1 MAFDEGS
8 AAIKGLFNNEGDIKL
23 SHEEVWSAALLLF
36 KQRLE
41 ERSFNTWFRPIVPVS
56 CVGSTLTI
64 RVPSNFFIEYIEK
77 NYSYLFAEVLT
88 RLLGSGA
95 RLKYIAPIDSST
107 PLAGAG
113 SMTTLSR
120 SDAGGN
126 LNVELAP
133 TQNTI
138 GWKHN
143 LIENFTFDT
152 FIESD
157 SNKVSRT
164 LACHISEKPGM
175 NTYNPFFV
183 YGAPGVGKTH
193 LINAIGW
200 EIVRKRP
207 EMKVLYISSDTFL
220 QQFTSAS
227 CNRKTDDFTRFYRQ
241 VDVLLIDDIQGLI
254 GKEKTQVAFFQIFN
268 HLFQLGKQIVLS
280 CDKPPVD
287 LQGLHERLAS
297 RISGSCTT
305 QIDRPDEE
313 LRRNVLHQKM
323 EQESVKLSEDVVN
336 YIVKSVT
343 GNLRTLEGTISTLL
357 AHSVARGV
365 REIDLKFAHEII
377 SLNVRID
384 EPELTLERFMELVS
398 KQLDI
403 TPEEMR
409 SKSRKQEIV
418 MARQIVMYLTHK
430 YTDEPLT
437 AIGEMLGGRTHAT
450 VLHSCNVVED
460 QVENNRLMKST
471 IEEVEKACML

>member
-1 MAFDEGS
+1 MALDEGS
-8 AAIKGLFNNEGDIKL
+8 AAIRGIFSSGEAVQL
-23 SHEEVWSAALLLF
+23 SHEEIWSAALSLF

-41 ERSFNTWFRPIVPVS
+41 EKAFNTWFLPIEPIS
-56 CVGSTLTI
+56 CIDSTLTI

-77 NYSYLFAEVLT
+77 NFSHIFADVLT
-88 RLLGSGA
+88 RIMGPAA
-95 RLKYIAPIDSST
+95 RLRYIAPIDSSVRRDNS
-107 PLAGAG
+107 G
-113 SMTTLSR
+113 SITTLSHPEYVGR
-120 SDAGGN
+120 TEVQPS
-126 LNVELAP
+126 VK
-133 TQNTI
+133 TNTI

-152 FIESD
+152 FIESA
-157 SNKVSRT
+157 SNMVSCT
-164 LACHISEKPGM
+164 LAKHISQKPGM
-175 NTYNPFFV
+175 LTYNPFFV

-200 EIVRKRP
+200 EILKLHP
-207 EMKVLYISSDTFL
+207 EMRVLYISSDTFL

-227 CNRKTDDFTRFYRQ
+227 CNHKTDDFTHFYQQ

-254 GKEKTQVAFFQIFN
+254 GKEKTQIAFFQIFN

-287 LQGLHERLAS
+287 LQGMHERLAS

-323 EQESVKLSEDVVN
+323 ERESVRLSEDVVN
-336 YIVKSVT
+336 YIAKSVT

-365 REIDLKFAHEII
+365 KEINLKFAREII

-384 EPELTLERFMELVS
+384 EPDLTLDRFVTLVS
-398 KQLDI
+398 DRLGI
-403 TPEEMR
+403 TIDEMR

-437 AIGEMLGGRTHAT
+437 AIGQMLGGRTHAT
-450 VLHSCNVVED
+450 VLHSCKVVEE
-460 QVENNRLMKST
+460 QMEQSRLMKST
-471 IEEVEKACML
+471 IRDIEKECLL

>member
-1 MAFDEGS
+1 MALDEGS
-8 AAIKGLFNNEGDIKL
+8 AAIRGIFSSGEAVQL
-23 SHEEVWSAALLLF
+23 SHEEIWSAALSLF

-41 ERSFNTWFRPIVPVS
+41 EKAFNTWFLPIEPIS
-56 CVGSTLTI
+56 CIDSTLTI

-77 NYSYLFAEVLT
+77 NFSHIFADVLT
-88 RLLGSGA
+88 RIMGPAA
-95 RLKYIAPIDSST
+95 RLRYIAPIDSSVRRDNS
-107 PLAGAG
+107 G
-113 SMTTLSR
+113 SITTLSHPEYVGR
-120 SDAGGN
+120 TEVQPS
-126 LNVELAP
+126 VK
-133 TQNTI
+133 TNTI

-152 FIESD
+152 FIESA
-157 SNKVSRT
+157 SNMVSCT
-164 LACHISEKPGM
+164 LAKHISQKPGM
-175 NTYNPFFV
+175 LTYNPFFV

-200 EIVRKRP
+200 EILKLHP
-207 EMKVLYISSDTFL
+207 EMRVLYISSDTFL

-227 CNRKTDDFTRFYRQ
+227 CNHKTDDFTHFYQQ

-254 GKEKTQVAFFQIFN
+254 GKEKTQIAFFQIFN

-287 LQGLHERLAS
+287 LQGMHERLAS

-323 EQESVKLSEDVVN
+323 ERESVRLSEDVVN
-336 YIVKSVT
+336 YIAKSVT

-365 REIDLKFAHEII
+365 KEINLKFAREII

-384 EPELTLERFMELVS
+384 EPDLTLDRFVTLVS
-398 KQLDI
+398 DRLGI
-403 TPEEMR
+403 TIDEMR

-437 AIGEMLGGRTHAT
+437 AIGQMLGGRTHAT
-450 VLHSCNVVED
+450 VLHSCKVVEE
-460 QVENNRLMKST
+460 QMEQNRLMKST
-471 IEEVEKACML
+471 IRDIEKECLL

>member
-1 MAFDEGS
+1 MALDEGS
-8 AAIKGLFNNEGDIKL
+8 AAIRGIFSSGEAVQL
-23 SHEEVWSAALLLF
+23 SHEEIWSAALSLF

-41 ERSFNTWFRPIVPVS
+41 EKAFNTWFLPIEPIS
-56 CVGSTLTI
+56 CIDSTLTI

-77 NYSYLFAEVLT
+77 NFSHIFADVLT
-88 RLLGSGA
+88 RIMGPAA
-95 RLKYIAPIDSST
+95 RLRYIAPIDSSVRRDNS
-107 PLAGAG
+107 G
-113 SMTTLSR
+113 SITTLSHPEY
-120 SDAGGN
+120 AGRTA
-126 LNVELAP
+126 VQP
-133 TQNTI
+133 SVKTNTI

-152 FIESD
+152 FIESA
-157 SNKVSRT
+157 SNMVSYT
-164 LACHISEKPGM
+164 LAKHISQKPGM
-175 NTYNPFFV
+175 LTYNPFFV

-200 EIVRKRP
+200 EILKLHP
-207 EMKVLYISSDTFL
+207 EMRVLYISSDTFL

-227 CNRKTDDFTRFYRQ
+227 CNHKTDDFTHFYQQ

-254 GKEKTQVAFFQIFN
+254 GKEKTQIAFFQIFN

-287 LQGLHERLAS
+287 LQGMHERLAS

-323 EQESVKLSEDVVN
+323 ERESVRLSEDVVN
-336 YIVKSVT
+336 YIAKSVT

-365 REIDLKFAHEII
+365 KEINLKFAREII

-384 EPELTLERFMELVS
+384 EPDLTLDRFVTLVS
-398 KQLDI
+398 DRLGI
-403 TPEEMR
+403 TIDEMR

-437 AIGEMLGGRTHAT
+437 AIGQMLGGRTHAT
-450 VLHSCNVVED
+450 VLHSCKVVEE
-460 QVENNRLMKST
+460 QMEQNRLMKST
-471 IEEVEKACML
+471 IRDIEKECLL

>member
-1 MAFDEGS
+1 MALDEGS
-8 AAIKGLFNNEGDIKL
+8 AAIRGIFSSGEAVQL
-23 SHEEVWSAALLLF
+23 SHEEIWSAALSLF

-41 ERSFNTWFRPIVPVS
+41 EKAFNTWFLPIEPIS
-56 CVGSTLTI
+56 CIDSTLTI

-77 NYSYLFAEVLT
+77 NFSHIFADVLT
-88 RLLGSGA
+88 RIMGPAA
-95 RLKYIAPIDSST
+95 RLRYIAPIDSSVRRDNS
-107 PLAGAG
+107 G
-113 SMTTLSR
+113 SITTLSHPEYVGR
-120 SDAGGN
+120 TEVQPS
-126 LNVELAP
+126 VK
-133 TQNTI
+133 TNTI

-152 FIESD
+152 FIESA
-157 SNKVSRT
+157 SNMVSCT
-164 LACHISEKPGM
+164 LAKHISQKPGM
-175 NTYNPFFV
+175 LTYNPFFV

-200 EIVRKRP
+200 EILKLHP
-207 EMKVLYISSDTFL
+207 EMRVLYISSDTFL

-227 CNRKTDDFTRFYRQ
+227 CNHKTDDFTHFYQQ

-254 GKEKTQVAFFQIFN
+254 GKEKTQIAFFQIFN

-287 LQGLHERLAS
+287 LQGMHERLAS

-323 EQESVKLSEDVVN
+323 ERESVRLSEDVVN
-336 YIVKSVT
+336 YIAKSVT

-365 REIDLKFAHEII
+365 KEINLKFAREII

-384 EPELTLERFMELVS
+384 EPDLTLDRFVTLVS
-398 KQLDI
+398 DRLGI
-403 TPEEMR
+403 TIDEMR

-418 MARQIVMYLTHK
+418 MARQIVIYLTHK

-437 AIGEMLGGRTHAT
+437 AIGQMLGGRTHAT
-450 VLHSCNVVED
+450 VLHSCKVVEE
-460 QVENNRLMKST
+460 QMEQNRLMKST
-471 IEEVEKACML
+471 IRDIEKECLL

>member
-1 MAFDEGS
+1 MALDEGS
-8 AAIKGLFNNEGDIKL
+8 AAIRGIFSSGEAVQL
-23 SHEEVWSAALLLF
+23 SHEEIWSAALSLF

-41 ERSFNTWFRPIVPVS
+41 EKAFNTWFLPIEPIS
-56 CVGSTLTI
+56 CIDSTLTI

-77 NYSYLFAEVLT
+77 NFSHIFADVLT
-88 RLLGSGA
+88 RIMGPAA
-95 RLKYIAPIDSST
+95 RLRYIAPIDSSVRRDNS
-107 PLAGAG
+107 G
-113 SMTTLSR
+113 SITTLSHPEN
-120 SDAGGN
+120 AGRTE
-126 LNVELAP
+126 VQP
-133 TQNTI
+133 SVKTNTI

-152 FIESD
+152 FIESA
-157 SNKVSRT
+157 SNMVSYA
-164 LACHISEKPGM
+164 LAKHISQKPGM
-175 NTYNPFFV
+175 LTYNPFFV

-200 EIVRKRP
+200 EILKLHP
-207 EMKVLYISSDTFL
+207 EMRVLYISSDTFL

-227 CNRKTDDFTRFYRQ
+227 CNHKTDDFTHFYQQ

-254 GKEKTQVAFFQIFN
+254 GKEKTQIAFFQIFN

-287 LQGLHERLAS
+287 LQGMHERLAS

-323 EQESVKLSEDVVN
+323 ERESVRLSEDVVN
-336 YIVKSVT
+336 YIAKSVT

-365 REIDLKFAHEII
+365 KEINLKFAREII

-384 EPELTLERFMELVS
+384 EPDLTLDRFVTLVS
-398 KQLDI
+398 DRLGI
-403 TPEEMR
+403 TIDEMR

-437 AIGEMLGGRTHAT
+437 AIGQMLGGRTHAT
-450 VLHSCNVVED
+450 VLHSCKVVEE
-460 QVENNRLMKST
+460 QMEQNRLMKST
-471 IEEVEKACML
+471 IRDIEKECLL